1 MTNQSFFRELIGV
14 KLVRVSMTATLLASV
29 PALGIIGC
37 TQMPTEKQS
46 VSDMRPQIS
55 FKTTD
60 TQKHSA
66 RVFVD
71 GLDMGS
77 LGTYL
82 DGVSA
87 LRIVSGTHQVRV
99 MNGTQILLDE
109 KFYAG
114 DGVNRTFIIQ

>member
-1 MTNQSFFRELIGV
+1 MTNQSFFREFIGV
-14 KLVRVSMTATLLASV
+14 KLVRASMTATLLASL
-29 PALGIIGC
+29 PALGVIGC

>member
-1 MTNQSFFRELIGV
+1 MTNQSFFREFMGV
-14 KLVRVSMTATLLASV
+14 KLVRASMTATLLASL
-29 PALGIIGC
+29 PALGIVGC

-60 TQKHSA
+60 TQKHAA